1 MHKHIFLFSLLIIFG
16 SIIEAAPLFPGE
28 ADLRRKLEKL
38 ERSLLEKK
46 EALDLQEAIANS
58 LRGELEKQS
67 KLANDLQNRLDTT
80 HKSLQ
85 QKNKKLEIL
94 EAEAQSHTNQSEEI
108 SRLKREIQSHTNQ
121 SEEISR
127 LKREIDLLKEEI
139 SRLKD
144 ERFGLIQQVRSL
156 QSENRISQQRVATRD
171 AALRNQHGTGI
182 IEYLRNMERR
192 AEDAEAEKKIWQNMF
207 ILSLVVIPLTICSI
221 TKIKFSSKK

>member
-94 EAEAQSHTNQSEEI
+94 EAEA
-108 SRLKREIQSHTNQ
+108 QSHTNQ